1 MIRGEEMAERSLIT
15 STSVRAIIKI
25 YSYQD
30 QVLKGSITNTHLNRT
45 AYFCDVV
52 EMASILEQI
61 YDTLSFPQ
69 SAQAY
74 RSFRPAAKRRKKYA
88 AQLKTGGEIMSPISS
103 ELEKSQEKASFL
115 VHVQFRQHA
124 TWQGNITWI
133 NKGVT
138 QQFRSVLELI
148 RLMTEAVES
157 GDPEQTGFALSM
169 EEEKK

>member
-1 MIRGEEMAERSLIT
+1 MGECKRSLIT
-15 STSVRAIIKI
+15 STSARAVIRIT
-25 YSYQD
+25 SYQD
-30 QVLKGSITNTHLNRT
+30 QVLTGSISNAYLNRT
-45 AYFCDVV
+45 VYFCDVV

-69 SAQAY
+69 PAQSY
-74 RSFRPAAKRRKKYA
+74 RSFRPAVKKRKKTA
-88 AQLKTGGEIMSPISS
+88 VQLKTGGEIMSPTSS
-103 ELEKSQEKASFL
+103 DLEKSQEKASFL

-157 GDPEQTGFALSM
+157 GDPERSGFAIPM

>member
-1 MIRGEEMAERSLIT
+1 
-15 STSVRAIIKI
+15 
-25 YSYQD
+25 
-30 QVLKGSITNTHLNRT
+30 
-45 AYFCDVV
+45 
-52 EMASILEQI
+52 
-61 YDTLSFPQ
+61 
-69 SAQAY
+69 
-74 RSFRPAAKRRKKYA
+74 
-88 AQLKTGGEIMSPISS
+88 MSPISS

-169 EEEKK
+169 EEERK